1 MITRELVRK
10 LRDAASFGNV
20 AVREDGSMT
29 AVRADYSAA
38 ARRPLVVL
46 RPMRPL
52 NEFAH
57 LDVALDD
64 EELLAAIEAEV
75 GGGSR
80 GDRAGLM
87 PQRISGQTTSPS
99 P

>member
-10 LRDAASFGNV
+10 LWDAASFGNV
-20 AVREDGSMT
+20 AVREDGFMT
-29 AVRADYSAA
+29 AVRADYLAA

-46 RPMRPL
+46 RPIRPV

-64 EELLAAIEAEV
+64 EELLSAIEADV
-75 GGGSR
+75 GGGQ
-80 GDRAGLM
+80 AG
-87 PQRISGQTTSPS
+87 
-99 P
+99 